1 MLCNVERARLLQPMV
16 FHLQHTGCTF
26 GGRKR
31 RYAEYGF
38 STRCNST
45 NFSVEEMSDLFRRGI
60 HGTCFLCTAID
71 IQAVQ
76 SVVKFSFGG
85 VICPTGKDSS
95 PSEER
100 ESCIFCVQGAVV
112 QRTFVFG
119 TLVFLFRGVF
129 LWRAG
134 TVVAAWRLSP
144 APNKSACKNGPHSA
158 RLSFNRGWGLLLVNK
173 IILRW
178 LGLFFGERDLFWK
191 LVSAFRRQSFDRRGW
206 SSFHERS
213 FFFCRP

>member
-1 MLCNVERARLLQPMV
+1 MGFLATPPTARSFPGIRGSIACREGRLVCNVERARLLQPMV
-16 FHLQHTGCTF
+16 FHLQYTGCTL
-26 GGRKR
+26 GGRKL
-31 RYAEYGF
+31 RYAELWV

-60 HGTCFLCTAID
+60 YGTGCLCTAID

-85 VICPTGKDSS
+85 VLCPTGKDSS

-119 TLVFLFRGVF
+119 TLVFLFMGVF

-134 TVVAAWRLSP
+134 TVVAAWHLSP
-144 APNKSACKNGPHSA
+144 APNKSVCTNGPHSA
-158 RLSFNRGWGLLLVNK
+158 RLSFNRWWGLLLVNR
-173 IILRW
+173 IILW
-178 LGLFFGERDLFWK
+178 W
-191 LVSAFRRQSFDRRGW
+191 
-206 SSFHERS
+206 
-213 FFFCRP
+213 